1 MFAHCYPDTG
11 NGAVLSVL
19 LHAVEH
25 GFLPC
30 TVGCMRKDSIKRSPG
45 TRWLAM
51 VLKAMKIAKRQSA
64 VKKVDTAKSEV
75 MQKNK
80 AKAHKV
86 KQRPEKM
93 DVVTQEE
100 HEKEQEEKQQEEEEG
115 ECQEDDEKDRT
126 KVSGKE
132 YNFPKSLPEAPMA
145 VQEARSGKEKQL
157 PRAYAN
163 QKSVESLQRKDI
175 VTPKVVMVAKCGG
188 KSAFEQAACLVNL
201 NVL

>member
-1 MFAHCYPDTG
+1 
-11 NGAVLSVL
+11 
-19 LHAVEH
+19 
-25 GFLPC
+25 
-30 TVGCMRKDSIKRSPG
+30 
-45 TRWLAM
+45 M
-51 VLKAMKIAKRQSA
+51 VLKAMKVAKRQSA
-64 VKKVDTAKSEV
+64 VKKVGTAKSEV

-86 KQRPEKM
+86 KQRPEEM

-132 YNFPKSLPEAPMA
+132 YNFPTSLPEAPMA

-175 VTPKVVMVAKCGG
+175 VTPRSSWWPSVVAKVPLN
-188 KSAFEQAACLVNL
+188 QAACLVNL

>member
-1 MFAHCYPDTG
+1 MTISCSNPRGELPLLPHPD
-11 NGAVLSVL
+11 
-19 LHAVEH
+19 
-25 GFLPC
+25 
-30 TVGCMRKDSIKRSPG
+30 
-45 TRWLAM
+45 
-51 VLKAMKIAKRQSA
+51 IA
-64 VKKVDTAKSEV
+64 E
-75 MQKNK
+75 
-80 AKAHKV
+80 
-86 KQRPEKM
+86 QRR
-93 DVVTQEE
+93 VQEE
-100 HEKEQEEKQQEEEEG
+100 TTTTMTGLHRTHHHPHRSCILISSLGEEADEKEQEDKQQEEGDG

-163 QKSVESLQRKDI
+163 QKSVESLQRKNI

-188 KSAFEQAACLVNL
+188 KSAFDQALCLVNL

>member
-1 MFAHCYPDTG
+1 
-11 NGAVLSVL
+11 
-19 LHAVEH
+19 
-25 GFLPC
+25 
-30 TVGCMRKDSIKRSPG
+30 MRKDSIKRSPG

-64 VKKVDTAKSEV
+64 VKKVDTAKSDV

-80 AKAHKV
+80 ANSHKL
-86 KQRPEKM
+86 KQRPDEM
-93 DVVTQEE
+93 DFVSQEE
-100 HEKEQEEKQQEEEEG
+100 HEKEQQEEEEG
-115 ECQEDDEKDRT
+115 ECQEDDEKDRA

-132 YNFPKSLPEAPMA
+132 YSFPKSLPEAPMA

-188 KSAFEQAACLVNL
+188 KSAFEQAACLVNS

>member
-1 MFAHCYPDTG
+1 MFAHGYPDTG
-11 NGAVLSVL
+11 NGTVICVL

-64 VKKVDTAKSEV
+64 VKKVDTAKSDV

-93 DVVTQEE
+93 DAVTQEE

-115 ECQEDDEKDRT
+115 GM
-126 KVSGKE
+126 SG
-132 YNFPKSLPEAPMA
+132 
-145 VQEARSGKEKQL
+145 G
-157 PRAYAN
+157 
-163 QKSVESLQRKDI
+163 
-175 VTPKVVMVAKCGG
+175 
-188 KSAFEQAACLVNL
+188 
-201 NVL
+201 